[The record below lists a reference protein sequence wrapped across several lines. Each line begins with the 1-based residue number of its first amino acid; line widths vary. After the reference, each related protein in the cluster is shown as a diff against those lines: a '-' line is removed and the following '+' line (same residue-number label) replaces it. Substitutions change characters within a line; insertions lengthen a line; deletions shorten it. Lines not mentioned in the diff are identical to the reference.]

1 MISGTKT
8 LIKRKTGCFRDRRDL
23 ETYDDYN
30 VLNVITMD
38 ISNAVNSSKFK

>member
-1 MISGTKT
+1 MITGTKT
-8 LIKRKTGCFRDRRDL
+8 LIKIKNQLLQRQKRSGNL
-23 ETYDDYN
+23 DYN

>member
-1 MISGTKT
+1 MITGTKT
-8 LIKRKTGCFRDRRDL
+8 LIKIKNRLLQRQKRSGNL
-23 ETYDDYN
+23 DYN